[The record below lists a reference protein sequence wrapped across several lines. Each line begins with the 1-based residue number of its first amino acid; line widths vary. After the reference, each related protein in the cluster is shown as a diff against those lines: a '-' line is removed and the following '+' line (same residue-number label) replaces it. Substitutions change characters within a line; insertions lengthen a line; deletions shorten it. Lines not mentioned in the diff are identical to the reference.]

1 MDTHSKIFVHRLHV
15 WRLWPYLFKRD
26 ISVLAHHAMQQP
38 SGSVKAELQSCGA
51 FSTMVASLALAP
63 DLLAKARHL
72 LHSWF
77 LSVNRYSHQLHF
89 PPTGAKKK
97 LTLLLSSSED
107 QLGTS
112 SPVKL
117 SILISLQRSRKD
129 DSIVTEDCLLVK
141 FTVGP
146 WVVACLFLAEG
157 SGL

>member
-1 MDTHSKIFVHRLHV
+1 
-15 WRLWPYLFKRD
+15 
-26 ISVLAHHAMQQP
+26 
-38 SGSVKAELQSCGA
+38 
-51 FSTMVASLALAP
+51 
-63 DLLAKARHL
+63 
-72 LHSWF
+72 
-77 LSVNRYSHQLHF
+77 
-89 PPTGAKKK
+89 
-97 LTLLLSSSED
+97 LLLSSSED